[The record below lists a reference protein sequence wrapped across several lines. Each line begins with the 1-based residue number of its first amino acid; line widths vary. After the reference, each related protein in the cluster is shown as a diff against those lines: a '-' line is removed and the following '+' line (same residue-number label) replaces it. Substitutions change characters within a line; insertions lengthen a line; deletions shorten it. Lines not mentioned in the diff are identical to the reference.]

1 MTSTVELN
9 FRYENQQY
17 ELKMIFGSDPM
28 KTIMDDYLTDYTC
41 GFLNASGGTILFG
54 VQEHENSKLGHIVG
68 INLSLEKRKELVQ
81 KAVNE
86 FSKFYPPVTKSQF
99 RLIFHKVT
107 VPLKLIVKNN
117 LSSDE
122 ATNDTFV
129 LLRGKAYEIGKK
141 WQKFMDKTEG
151 FLCRVVPVKPEGFCI
166 AVENEKAIEEGFES
180 KLNEFIKQNKNIVRE
195 FITES
200 DLKTSFKQL
209 CMIELKVF
217 PSQYPIHLIK
227 PIDAHVME
235 LGNLTKITME
245 KLMRRFE
252 LGKDSQTK
260 FEIERFLNHVE
271 KFEKPGNSYI
281 LITSPFDLGC
291 TESDLHGLVLPQWT
305 LAIDFDQN
313 PKQKGHMFHRFKE
326 LNDIHQLERERFI
339 KTPQDTKL
347 DLNPEHAICWLAV
360 RGYVEA
366 QKTLSKE
373 G

>member
-1 MTSTVELN
+1 MKITVAFL

-17 ELKMIFGSDPM
+17 EFKMIFGSDPM
-28 KTIMDDYLTDYTC
+28 KTIMDNYLTEYTC

-81 KAVNE
+81 EAVNE

-99 RLIFHKVT
+99 HLIFHKVI
-107 VPLKLIVKNN
+107 VPLKLIVKNR
-117 LSSDE
+117 LSFGEGAS
-122 ATNDTFV
+122 DTFV
-129 LLRGKAYEIGKK
+129 LLRGKADEIGKK
-141 WQKFMDKTEG
+141 WQKFMDKTES

-166 AVENEKAIEEGFES
+166 AAENEKAIEEGFES
-180 KLNEFIKQNKNIVRE
+180 KLNEFIKQNKNIVGE
-195 FITES
+195 CITES

-209 CMIELKVF
+209 CMIELTVF

-227 PIDAHVME
+227 AIDTHVMD
-235 LGNLTKITME
+235 LGVLTKITIE

-252 LGKDSQTK
+252 LGKDSQTR
-260 FEIERFLNHVE
+260 FEIERFLNDVKE
-271 KFEKPGNSYI
+271 FEKAGNSYI
-281 LITSPFDLGC
+281 LITSPFDLSC

-313 PKQKGHMFHRFKE
+313 LKQKGHMFHRFKE
-326 LNDIHQLERERFI
+326 LNDIHRLERERFI
-339 KTPQDTKL
+339 KTPQDKKL

>member
-1 MTSTVELN
+1 
-9 FRYENQQY
+9 
-17 ELKMIFGSDPM
+17 MIFGSDPM
-28 KTIMDDYLTDYTC
+28 KTIMDDYLTEYTC
-41 GFLNASGGTILFG
+41 GFLNASGGTILIG
-54 VQEHENSKLGHIVG
+54 VQEHKNSKLGHIVG
-68 INLSLEKRKELVQ
+68 INLSLDERKKLVQ
-81 KAVNE
+81 KAVTE

-107 VPLKLIVKNN
+107 VPLKLIVKNS

-129 LLRGKAYEIGKK
+129 LLRGKAHEIGK
-141 WQKFMDKTEG
+141 WQKSMDKAEG
-151 FLCRVVPVKPEGFCI
+151 FLCKVVPVKPDGLCIAAENESKVVPGVFCI
-166 AVENEKAIEEGFES
+166 AAENEKAVEEGLKS
-180 KLNEFIKQNKNIVRE
+180 KLNEFIKQNKNIVAGY
-195 FITES
+195 ITES

-366 QKTLSKE
+366 QKTLSEE